1 MTKDYVLAISS
12 RYHLNSPEFA
22 RRATDSFAERGFA
35 LKVIQGV
42 KIEEAAELDTEHLIA
57 HGDLWALWARG
68 EGLRLD
74 KPVELIQCAHMET
87 NFP

>member
-1 MTKDYVLAISS
+1 VTKDYVLAISS
-12 RYHLNSPEFA
+12 RYHLNAPEFA
-22 RRATDSFAERGFA
+22 RRATDSFAAHGFA

-42 KIEEAAELDTEHLIA
+42 KIEEAAGFDTEHLIT

-74 KPVELIQCAHMET
+74 KPDELIQCALMET
-87 NFP
+87 CFP